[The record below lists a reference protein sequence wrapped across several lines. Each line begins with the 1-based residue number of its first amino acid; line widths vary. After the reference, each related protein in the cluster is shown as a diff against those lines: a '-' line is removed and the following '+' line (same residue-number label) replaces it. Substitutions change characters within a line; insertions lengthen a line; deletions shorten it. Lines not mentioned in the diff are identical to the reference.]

1 MFYHLF
7 FFFYL
12 FFPQKRCTIVHS
24 NIVFIMWMRFSY
36 MAPLGR
42 RQKGESQHDEIR

>member
-7 FFFYL
+7 FYL
-12 FFPQKRCTIVHS
+12 FSPKKRCTIVHS

-42 RQKGESQHDEIR
+42 RQKGESQHGEIR

>member
-7 FFFYL
+7 FKKKI
-12 FFPQKRCTIVHS
+12 FPQKCCTIVHS

-42 RQKGESQHDEIR
+42 RQKGESQHGELR